1 MIFLQMEALTGWPAK
16 DDWDFWGLGM
26 SNHPFI
32 KTNYPHHEGVWGWE
46 DAADQV
52 VLMVR
57 NIRKSMNEYHD
68 ILWDIGYAKTWEEA
82 NLHLDKLYS
91 ERPLLEVRASS
102 IQVRCCLYCCLC
114 HAQLMIWCVVSSGLA
129 RMERFTS
136 Y

>member
-1 MIFLQMEALTGWPAK
+1 
-16 DDWDFWGLGM
+16 M

-91 ERPLLEVRASS
+91 ERPPLEVRASS
-102 IQVRCCLYCCLC
+102 IQVRCCLYCCLR